1 MSCPKTLVKTIEQ
14 RGLTPLRCITNDMNK
29 SFSDDTVNR
38 AKQKAYKDLFKV
50 GNQKNKAMDHHPN

>member
-1 MSCPKTLVKTIEQ
+1 MKTIEQ
-14 RGLTPLRCITNDMNK
+14 RGLTPLRSITNDMNK